1 MKRALALVGAVVA
14 ASLAA
19 PGADAHYG
27 TAKKGYRSHVIAV
40 TPRIPGVQARVLY
53 GDDQVLL
60 TNRSG
65 KTILVR
71 GYSGEP
77 YLLFKKNEVYVN
89 NNSPTVYLNADRY
102 GTTPVPK
109 YATATAKPDWHRLI
123 SGDVW
128 AWHDHRIHWMSP
140 TAPKPILDA
149 PRSKHH
155 LYDWKVTA
163 TANGKPFFITGSLDY
178 VPPPQKKFPVNL
190 AIVLAALIALGTVGL
205 FGLRRVILRS
215 ME

>member
-1 MKRALALVGAVVA
+1 VKLAFALVGAVVA
-14 ASLAA
+14 AALAA
-19 PGADAHYG
+19 PGADAHYN
-27 TAKKGYRSHVIAV
+27 TARLGYRSHVLAI
-40 TPRIPGVQARVLY
+40 TPRIPGVRAKILY

-60 TNRSG
+60 TNRTG
-65 KTILVR
+65 KTIVIL

-77 YLLFKKNEVYVN
+77 YIRFQGNEIYVN
-89 NNSPTVYLNADRY
+89 NNSPSVYLNADRY
-102 GTTPVPK
+102 GKTPIPK
-109 YATATAKPDWHRLI
+109 FASATAKPKWLRLI

-140 TAPKPILDA
+140 IPPKPISDA
-149 PRSKHH
+149 PRARHH

-163 TANGKPFFITGSLDY
+163 TANGKRFYIKGSLDY

-190 AIVLAALIALGTVGL
+190 AIALGVLVALGTAGL